1 MTRLCMGKRSSLS
14 TDPHTL
20 TIIEKEK
27 GRIRERKRRRKRRV
41 IKGEKRGKTT
51 RETPQKWCAS
61 IVRSRVTP

>member
-1 MTRLCMGKRSSLS
+1 MTRLCMDMRSSLP
-14 TDPHTL
+14 TDPHTP

-41 IKGEKRGKTT
+41 IKGGKRGKKT
-51 RETPQKWCAS
+51 REIPQKWCAS